1 MDEILFKAKR
11 KDNGEWIEGVPYA
24 EYMICGM
31 TTAYCDDEV
40 PRSNYVEFDYIEI
53 IPETIGKYIGK
64 KDKNGVKIFKG
75 DIIKT
80 NTESVVAVSWSNIR
94 TAYVFITSGVKG
106 GWVHPIDGIGSEFE
120 IIGNV
125 HDNHSD

>member
-24 EYMICGM
+24 EYMVCGM
-31 TTAYCDDEV
+31 TTAYYDDEV
-40 PRSNYVEFDYIEI
+40 PMSKYVELDFVEV
-53 IPETIGKYIGK
+53 IPETIGQYMWM
-64 KDKNGVKIFKG
+64 KDKNGEKLFKG

-80 NTESVVAVSWSNIR
+80 NTESVVALDWSKER
-94 TAYVFITSGVKG
+94 MAYVFVTNGVKG
-106 GWVHPIDGIGSEFE
+106 GWIHPIDGIGSEFE

-125 HDNHSD
+125 HDNHRN